1 MAKPTSR
8 GGGRVRTKSFGGAKG
23 QKPELPVNNTESNE
37 AGDKQAMLIHYGL
50 LTGSAV
56 ITLAIIVFSIA
67 QLIGGINSQP
77 INWFGVVAGVLG
89 LPISF
94 FVGRSMFW
102 LSFFVPIMTSARSK
116 SWASQEKLCRKALG
130 FSKVLPA
137 GASTASTMLVQSLV
151 SRGQFDE
158 AMALGED
165 QWKAH
170 GSDPKFDE
178 NLGPLSSALGLA
190 QQMRGEA
197 RQSIVWNERAIECF
211 TRSLDNFA
219 NKKSFFSKVAG
230 AQSAQVVGNLKM
242 QLAVV
247 SFNNATSYFNLQNH
261 RSAKVY
267 FQKANEFATQSP
279 DFPEKADLLRA
290 SREQVQRLKHS

>member
-1 MAKPTSR
+1 MAKPTQR

-23 QKPELPVNNTESNE
+23 QKPELPVNATPSNE
-37 AGDKQAMLIHYGL
+37 SGDKQAVLIHYGL

-56 ITLAIIVFSIA
+56 ITFAIILFSIA
-67 QLIGGINSQP
+67 QLVGGINSHP
-77 INWFGVVAGVLG
+77 LNWFGIVAGVLG
-89 LPISF
+89 LPIAF

-102 LSFFVPIMTSARSK
+102 LSFFAPIMVAAKSK
-116 SWASQEKLCRKALG
+116 SWESQEKLCRKALG

-151 SRGQFDE
+151 SRGQFED
-158 AMALGED
+158 AMSLGEEE
-165 QWKAH
+165 WTAH
-170 GSDPKFDE
+170 GANPKFDE
-178 NLGPLSSALGLA
+178 NLGPLSAALGLA

-219 NKKSFFSKVAG
+219 NKKSLFSKVAG

-247 SFNNATSYFNLQNH
+247 YFNNATSYFNLQNH
-261 RSAKVY
+261 RSAKVN
-267 FQKANEFATQSP
+267 FQKANEYATQSP
-279 DFPEKADLLRA
+279 DFPEKADLMRA